1 MRDAEDVTRSLYGL
15 LRTLGSPVT
24 QAQAYFIMR
33 RTETRATF
41 IAGPDG
47 VVIPRLARLAE
58 LRLLALRQFPLATVA
73 RFDR

>member
-1 MRDAEDVTRSLYGL
+1 
-15 LRTLGSPVT
+15 
-24 QAQAYFIMR
+24 MR

-58 LRLLALRQFPLATVA
+58 LRVLALRQFPVRTVA